1 MRGSGF
7 SLFFSGKQVTTDS
20 SSVRHRSSK
29 RQVNDARSVKVPS
42 ARLRISSTSALN
54 ILVGVLLLVAAYL
67 AYAFLA
73 DDVSAPPLESAKVYS
88 PSGKPIQLDVLNGC
102 GVSGVASRITAHLRR
117 KGFDVVDM
125 RNYKTFDLQET
136 LVIDRVGNLA
146 TARQVAQAMGVKR
159 ENVIQEI
166 NPDYFVD
173 VSVVIGRDY
182 PALSAMR

>member
-1 MRGSGF
+1 M
-7 SLFFSGKQVTTDS
+7 
-20 SSVRHRSSK
+20 
-29 RQVNDARSVKVPS
+29 
-42 ARLRISSTSALN
+42 N
-54 ILVGVLLLVAAYL
+54 IFIGVLLLVAAYFG
-67 AYAFLA
+67 YAFFTN
-73 DDVSAPPLESAKVYS
+73 DIFEPSPDGAKIYS
-88 PSGKPIQLDVLNGC
+88 PSGRPVQLDVLNGC
-102 GVSGVASRITAHLRR
+102 GVSRIASRVSAHLRR

-146 TARQVAQAMGVKR
+146 TARQVAQALGVKR

-182 PALSAMR
+182 STLSAMR